1 MNWLHR
7 YCSSIVKK
15 DHVIWF
21 FFRIYRCVVCLI
33 YLWSIS
39 SSDTFHIWL
48 LSSLT
53 SFSNIMIWFIFQN
66 SNHLCIL
73 YHICWVVRHCY
84 SNDEYIDG
92 ILKGRRFLVSAKGC
106 CIFQNEKIF
115 ILNKYLFFVPRWFNK
130 RLFFPSHS
138 LERICVLIYTDYAEF
153 NLLITAAEKL
163 IHQISKYTFSRRI
176 SNLQRSRL
184 LYVIIS

>member
-39 SSDTFHIWL
+39 SSDRFHIWL

-106 CIFQNEKIF
+106 CIFQNEK
-115 ILNKYLFFVPRWFNK
+115 KYLSWIYIYFSFRDDLTNASSFLPIPWKEYVYWFIQIT
-130 RLFFPSHS
+130 RS
-138 LERICVLIYTDYAEF
+138 LIF
-153 NLLITAAEKL
+153 
-163 IHQISKYTFSRRI
+163 
-176 SNLQRSRL
+176 
-184 LYVIIS
+184 